1 MYSEDIKTY
10 PWLKDIEKNLV
21 KDTLI
26 TQEYPKKLDS
36 LKRDEISTMRHEIST
51 LREEIK
57 IIHKVYR
64 DDLNILNEVLVSKNN
79 HIKNLL
85 NQVDLIDD
93 NYNDLFNKYR
103 ELDLLKTMLVKSRE
117 EWMGKA
123 LKFHFLLKEMERV
136 GLNQSEYILDA
147 YKDVEVPIDDIPINI
162 RERYIP
168 TMLTNMVDLESTDDD
183 DEF

>member
-1 MYSEDIKTY
+1 MYSEDIQTY

-26 TQEYPKKLDS
+26 TREYPKKIDN
-36 LKRDEISTMRHEIST
+36 LKSDEIPTMRHEIST

-64 DDLNILNEVLVSKNN
+64 DDLNILNEVLMSKNN

-85 NQVDLIDD
+85 TQLDLIDN
-93 NYNDLFNKYR
+93 NYNDLFDKYR
-103 ELDLLKTMLVKSRE
+103 ELDLLKTMLISSRE
-117 EWMGKA
+117 EWMSKT
-123 LKFHFLLKEMERV
+123 LKFHYLLKEMDKI

-168 TMLTNMVDLESTDDD
+168 TMLTNMVDLESSD

>member
-1 MYSEDIKTY
+1 MYSEDIQTY

-26 TQEYPKKLDS
+26 TREYPKKIDS
-36 LKRDEISTMRHEIST
+36 LKNDEISTMRHEISI

-57 IIHKVYR
+57 IIHKIYR
-64 DDLNILNEVLVSKNN
+64 DDLSILNEVLVSKNN
-79 HIKNLL
+79 HIQNLL
-85 NQVDLIDD
+85 TQIDLLDD
-93 NYNDLFNKYR
+93 NYNELFNKYR
-103 ELDLLKTMLVKSRE
+103 ELDLLKAMLIKSRE

-123 LKFHFLLKEMERV
+123 LKFQYLLKEMERI

-147 YKDVEVPIDDIPINI
+147 YKDIEFPINDIPINI

-168 TMLTNMVDLESTDDD
+168 TMLTNMVDLESSD